1 MTPDSAKSL
10 ANDIL
15 CAVATLQ
22 AVANEL
28 MTAYPDSDYTPV
40 EPETQEE
47 ILSNSEPKKAVTLED
62 VRSVLSTL
70 SANGKRAE
78 VKELLGKFGVTKLS
92 DVKKE
97 DYVALLENA
106 EVLK

>member
-28 MTAYPDSDYTPV
+28 MTAYPDSDYTPDV
-40 EPETQEE
+40 PELQEE
-47 ILSNSEPKKAVTLED
+47 IITKPKIEKAVTLED

-97 DYVALLENA
+97 DYSALLENA
-106 EVLK
+106 EVLQ